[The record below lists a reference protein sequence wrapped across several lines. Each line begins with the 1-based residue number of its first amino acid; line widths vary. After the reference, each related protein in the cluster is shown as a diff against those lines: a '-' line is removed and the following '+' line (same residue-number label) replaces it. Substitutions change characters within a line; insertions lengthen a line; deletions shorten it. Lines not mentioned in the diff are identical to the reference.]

1 MLLCFG
7 EINMYRP
14 IYNEHKHDNEWQ
26 RQTKHAYRYVLRT
39 EIIIIV
45 IILFCPKNIKYAAR
59 V

>member
-1 MLLCFG
+1 MN
-7 EINMYRP
+7 INMTM
-14 IYNEHKHDNEWQ
+14 NGKD
-26 RQTKHAYRYVLRT
+26 RQNMRT